1 MLSKRQMRRRS
12 KEEKEQV
19 LLEVQRLGVIA
30 GCRKHNIDPSTY
42 YKWLDKYNASGIEGL
57 EDRRGRNNDLL
68 LKRVEK
74 ENRLLK
80 EILAEKDLELKMKD
94 ELLKKK
100 MAQWKSAK
108 K

>member
-19 LLEVQRLGVIA
+19 LLEVQRLGVVA

-100 MAQWKSAK
+100 MAQWKSVK